1 MKENETLKQ
10 QLSKLSITLKK
21 CIEENNLLKKNSNN
35 KLIKQKNINY
45 YKNEISI
52 LKKTLN
58 DKINIIKKLNEQLF
72 NLNDNMN
79 KNHEAFNE
87 LSSQNKTSENNSNNN
102 DIKSNNDILMTN
114 YEIKIKELEKIIE
127 QNKKEKNEYEK
138 KIKEFESENSLNI
151 NNNNIYL
158 NQIKELKEQVNTKD
172 KKIEILEKNNQ
183 DQKILNDEL
192 EQKNKELKEK
202 IDNNNNNELNNSYLQ
217 NKLTELEEKNESLLN
232 KNQELISKLEE
243 KEKHFEEYKIL
254 NNDDSSILQ
263 NLNKDEY
270 NTLKKKYDDLL
281 KDCEN
286 YKKIN
291 DNLLEQNNKN
301 NKKILEFNIERETL
315 NKSLELLKQKNE
327 KINDELKSYRK
338 TEKNP
343 FKLNEEMNLD
353 NEKKEEKRYSLGGK
367 ETRTEKYKM
376 MMLDYENQ
384 NKNDLKQLNMLKADI
399 KGLKSKLKDKDKF
412 IGDIK
417 QLIQV
422 GLKGI
427 NGGNKTQKEAIKK
440 LKDIFNEV

>member
-1 MKENETLKQ
+1 ME
-10 QLSKLSITLKK
+10 
-21 CIEENNLLKKNSNN
+21 
-35 KLIKQKNINY
+35 
-45 YKNEISI
+45 
-52 LKKTLN
+52 
-58 DKINIIKKLNEQLF
+58 
-72 NLNDNMN
+72 N
-79 KNHEAFNE
+79 KNLYDRWVASLVFDVFILAGN
-87 LSSQNKTSENNSNNN
+87 LIFFILGIFIFCGSKSDLEN
-102 DIKSNNDILMTN
+102 T
-114 YEIKIKELEKIIE
+114 
-127 QNKKEKNEYEK
+127 
-138 KIKEFESENSLNI
+138 
-151 NNNNIYL
+151 
-158 NQIKELKEQVNTKD
+158 
-172 KKIEILEKNNQ
+172 
-183 DQKILNDEL
+183 
-192 EQKNKELKEK
+192 
-202 IDNNNNNELNNSYLQ
+202 ID
-217 NKLTELEEKNESLLN
+217 
-232 KNQELISKLEE
+232 
-243 KEKHFEEYKIL
+243 
-254 NNDDSSILQ
+254 
-263 NLNKDEY
+263 
-270 NTLKKKYDDLL
+270 
-281 KDCEN
+281 
-286 YKKIN
+286 
-291 DNLLEQNNKN
+291 NKN

>member
-1 MKENETLKQ
+1 MIYFYTG
-10 QLSKLSITLKK
+10 
-21 CIEENNLLKKNSNN
+21 
-35 KLIKQKNINY
+35 Y
-45 YKNEISI
+45 YI
-52 LKKTLN
+52 
-58 DKINIIKKLNEQLF
+58 
-72 NLNDNMN
+72 
-79 KNHEAFNE
+79 
-87 LSSQNKTSENNSNNN
+87 
-102 DIKSNNDILMTN
+102 
-114 YEIKIKELEKIIE
+114 
-127 QNKKEKNEYEK
+127 
-138 KIKEFESENSLNI
+138 
-151 NNNNIYL
+151 
-158 NQIKELKEQVNTKD
+158 
-172 KKIEILEKNNQ
+172 
-183 DQKILNDEL
+183 
-192 EQKNKELKEK
+192 
-202 IDNNNNNELNNSYLQ
+202 
-217 NKLTELEEKNESLLN
+217 N

-254 NNDDSSILQ
+254 NNDDSSKILQ